1 MKKIFILIAAVLPL
15 IFSGCAKRVIDT
27 TISIYGIVIDKE
39 SQLPLDGVT
48 ITIFPGVKITK
59 VTSSDGSYE
68 FIDLPYK
75 PEYIIQFNKD
85 GYGPERKYLT
95 NPIAGESYDIT
106 ISMERKQ

>member
-1 MKKIFILIAAVLPL
+1 MKKILYLAVFCLPL
-15 IFSGCAKRVIDT
+15 FFTGCEKRIIDT

-39 SQLPLDGVT
+39 TQLPLDGVT
-48 ITIFPGVKITK
+48 ISIFPGVKITK

-68 FIDLPYK
+68 FIDLPHK
-75 PEYIIQFNKD
+75 SEYIIQFNKD
-85 GYGPERKYLT
+85 GYEPERKYLT